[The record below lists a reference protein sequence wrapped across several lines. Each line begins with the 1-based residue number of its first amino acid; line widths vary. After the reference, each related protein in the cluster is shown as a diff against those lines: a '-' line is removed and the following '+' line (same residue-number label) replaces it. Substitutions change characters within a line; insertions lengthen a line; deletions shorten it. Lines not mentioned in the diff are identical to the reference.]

1 MSLDRGIF
9 TGIQYIMFHLVRGK
23 VYFHIFLSAGVEIKY
38 KFMTT
43 QQQKICVYCCGVKRW
58 SCSGI
63 KFDKTYYKQISFAMQ
78 IWCLQYLQSFISQFQ
93 NGLLFD

>member
-1 MSLDRGIF
+1 LWI
-9 TGIQYIMFHLVRGK
+9 
-23 VYFHIFLSAGVEIKY
+23 LSAGVEIKY

-93 NGLLFD
+93 NGLLLYCIPVNIPLSNDTSDHYWM